1 MKVTTLSHPF
11 VFESFRNIDF
21 DNGAINYLEPALE
34 EYSVPTRFDQLVS
47 ESEIELKAL
56 SPEQRKEFVT
66 GCQDDEESVRLQALC
81 PKADRLC
88 NEFFEADGWRD
99 GDVI

>member
-11 VFESFRNIDF
+11 VFESFCNIDF

-66 GCQDDEESVRLQALC
+66 GCQDDEESVRLKALC
-81 PKADRLC
+81 PKADQLC
-88 NEFFEADGWRD
+88 NEFFEVDGWRD